1 MISTLP
7 YVQNI
12 TDCADYAKTV
22 APYARQVSELPG
34 AIWDA
39 LSTNPSILNQFYTG
53 MNPLMSGFAFSLF
66 LAPVFLLIS
75 EVTGNY
81 SQVDRVWSILPTIYN
96 AHFALWGHLHG
107 IDTSR
112 LNLLLAVSVFWSS
125 RLSFNY
131 WRKGGYTVGS
141 EDYRWEILRK
151 YINPPLFFVFN
162 VLFISLCQSVLLFSI
177 TTPTYVLLLLNHLS
191 SSPYFEDTVKGTTSV
206 DIGDF
211 GFAAAL
217 IGINLITFISDQQQ
231 WNYQTTKHQYRETA
245 KVPPN
250 SKFTREELDLGFLVR
265 GLFAWSRHP
274 NFAAEQAMWVTVYL
288 WASWKTQS
296 LLNWTIV
303 GPAAYLCLFQASTL
317 FTEWVSRNKYPE
329 YKDYQQQ
336 VGMFVPGKLLP
347 KPRFGPADPSKF
359 KHGHS
364 KKKAITDGDV
374 DAKIKNEEDKEQA
387 KKRYDLR

>member
-39 LSTNPSILNQFYTG
+39 LRTDPSTLNQFYTG
-53 MNPLMSGFAFSLF
+53 MNPLMSGFAFSIF
-66 LAPVFLLIS
+66 LAPVFLLMS
-75 EVTGNY
+75 EVNGNY

-107 IDTSR
+107 IDTGR
-112 LNLLLAVSVFWSS
+112 LDLLLAVSILWST
-125 RLSFNY
+125 RLTLNY
-131 WRKGGYTVGS
+131 WRRGGYTAGS

-177 TTPTYVLLLLNHLS
+177 TTPSYVLLLLNHLS

-206 DIGDF
+206 DIVDF

-217 IGINLITFISDQQQ
+217 VGINVMTFLSDRQQ
-231 WNYQTTKHQYRETA
+231 WEFQTTKYQYRETA

-274 NFAAEQAMWVTVYL
+274 NFAAEQAMWVTIYL

-303 GPAAYLCLFQASTL
+303 GPVAYLCLFQASTW
-317 FTEWVSRNKYPE
+317 FTELVSSNKYPE
-329 YKDYQQQ
+329 YKDYQEQ
-336 VGMFVPGKLLP
+336 VGMFVPGKLFP

-359 KHGHS
+359 ERGHN
-364 KKKAITDGDV
+364 KKKAIINGDV

-387 KKRYDLR
+387 KRRYDLR